1 MTRHLRW
8 IPVAVAL
15 LVYAPS
21 LGFDRTFDDVY
32 HVPARNETPQRSLG
46 GVWQSRYWGADQ
58 GGGLY
63 RPVTST
69 TYWIEGKLH
78 TPMVFRHAV
87 NVLLYGATTLLVVE
101 GALFLGAPMWAAA
114 AGGTLFAL
122 HPTHVETVAGLV
134 GRAELLAALFMLF
147 ALALHFRWLR
157 GRMDRKD
164 GLLAAA
170 AIAVLSFLAAG
181 SKESAWFL
189 PLFALPFHPWL
200 RAPLRSGWPAWLG
213 YGVGIGGHLLL
224 RHHVL
229 GGWMNAPDVIIDV
242 SDNPLVALHGF
253 ERFLGGLRV
262 VGVNALHLILP
273 ARLSPDYSGTHI
285 PVTGPIADLR
295 LLLGVLFLAGSC
307 VLVVR
312 SWKARAARWAPAGLV
327 AGSWLLVSALFFMN
341 VFLNLGTV
349 LADRLLFWPTIAVS
363 LLAAAVL
370 PESLRS
376 WRWGRHLPAEITAL
390 FIAYYAVTTFHYL
403 PQWRNDLTLFTPA
416 VRTVPESARVWYN
429 YGRAV
434 QDEGKL
440 DDALAAF
447 RKSRAIAPSDY
458 ESWAQEATVLLQQG
472 AWEEARVPLA
482 EALRLYPE
490 DVVSLINEGIIWMQ
504 EASTLAEVERASARF
519 REVLAKHP
527 DRSEALLNL
536 ALAEGRL
543 GHTET
548 AESLWRRYV
557 TQKPDDPE
565 GLNNLAWLLATQR
578 DRASEAEPLARQA
591 IALRPADA
599 NLRDTLAEALLRQG
613 KREAAADVAR
623 EALALHPSPGL
634 DSSLRRFLTAD
645 SPLRKGP

>member
-46 GVWQSRYWGADQ
+46 AIWQSRYWDVDQ

-78 TPMVFRHAV
+78 TPMAARHAV
-87 NVLLYGATTLLVVE
+87 NVLLYGVVTLFVVE
-101 GALFLGAPMWAAA
+101 GALVLGAPMWAAS
-114 AGGTLFAL
+114 AGGVLFAV

-134 GRAELLAALFMLF
+134 GRAELLAAIFMLL
-147 ALALHFRWLR
+147 ALALHLKWQKSSV
-157 GRMDRKD
+157 DRKD
-164 GLLAAA
+164 GALFVVLIAA
-170 AIAVLSFLAAG
+170 LSFLAAG

-189 PLFALPFHPWL
+189 PLFALPLHLWL
-200 RAPLRSGWPAWLG
+200 RVALRAGWPAWLG
-213 YGVGIGGHLLL
+213 YGLGIGGHLLL

-229 GGWMNAPDVIIDV
+229 GGWMNAPDVVVDV
-242 SDNPLVALHGF
+242 SDNPLVALHGM
-253 ERFLGGLRV
+253 ERLLGGLRV

-285 PVTGPIADLR
+285 RVTGGLVDPWLI
-295 LLLGVLFLAGSC
+295 LGVLFLAGSC
-307 VLVVR
+307 VLVVW
-312 SWKARAARWAPAGLV
+312 SMKARESRVAPAGLV
-327 AGSWLLVSALFFMN
+327 TGSWLLVSGLFFMN
-341 VFLNLGTV
+341 LFMNLGTV
-349 LADRLLFWPTIAVS
+349 LADRLLLWPTLAAS
-363 LLAAAVL
+363 LLVAAVI
-370 PESLRS
+370 PTSVRPI
-376 WRWGRHLPAEITAL
+376 GFARHLPAVVAAL
-390 FIAYYAVTTFHYL
+390 VFAYYAVTTWHYL
-403 PQWRNDLTLFTPA
+403 PHWRNDLTLFTPA
-416 VRTVPESARVWYN
+416 VHTVPESARVWYN

-434 QDEGKL
+434 QDVGRL
-440 DDALAAF
+440 DDALAAY
-447 RKSRAIAPSDY
+447 RKSRTIAPSDY
-458 ESWAQEATVLLQQG
+458 QSWAQEATVLLQRG
-472 AWEEARVPLA
+472 AWEDARAPLA
-482 EALRLYPE
+482 QALRLYPE

-504 EASTLAEVERASARF
+504 EGEVERAAVRF
-519 REVLAKHP
+519 REMLTQHP

-543 GHTET
+543 GHPET

-557 TQKPDDPE
+557 AKKPDDPE

-578 DRASEAEPLARQA
+578 DRAGEAEPLARQA
-591 IALRPADA
+591 IALRPNDA

-613 KREAAADVAR
+613 KREAAAEVAR
-623 EALALHPSPGL
+623 EALALHPSADL
-634 DSSLRRFLTAD
+634 DSSLRRFLNPD
-645 SPLRKGP
+645 SSFMKEP